1 MKRFNVV
8 LAAVQPLELSVDH
21 PPGEA
26 VVLSAGVEPEVRR
39 TVLEFNAAGRLCWSG
54 GRKTSS
60 GSWFES
66 LCPDQVNRCSESSS
80 RDMPV

>member
-26 VVLSAGVEPEVRR
+26 EVLSAGVEPEVRR

-54 GRKTSS
+54 GRKTSC
-60 GSWFES
+60 SWFES
-66 LCPDQVNRCSESSS
+66 LRPDQVNSCFVSSS
-80 RDMPV
+80 